1 MRLSLRIAIIVAVQT
16 AVLLVMVGL
25 RQWTL
30 ATGTPVVLETQPI
43 DPRSLFS
50 GDYVRLNYKV
60 SDLKLG
66 ELAGDKEFRRGD
78 KAYVVLKR
86 GEDYW
91 TAVSV
96 HRERV
101 SAAEG
106 QVVLKGRVETVAD
119 RMWDRQLRKWSEGKH
134 MSVRYGIEEYFVP
147 EGEGRDLE
155 RPKPGEKVEIEIAVD
170 RYGNAGIR
178 AVLVNGKPRYVE
190 RLL

>member
-1 MRLSLRIAIIVAVQT
+1 MRLSLRITIIVAVQT
-16 AVLLVMVGL
+16 VVLLVMIGL

-30 ATGTPVVLETQPI
+30 ATGMPVVLETQPI

-78 KAYVVLKR
+78 KAYVVLQR
-86 GEDYW
+86 AGDYW
-91 TAVSV
+91 TAVAV
-96 HRERV
+96 YRERV
-101 SAAEG
+101 PGAEG
-106 QVVLKGRVETVAD
+106 QVVLKGRVESVAD
-119 RMWDRQLRKWSEGKH
+119 RMWDRRLRKWSEGKH
-134 MSVRYGIEEYFVP
+134 MSVRYGVEEYFVP